1 VPWVVV
7 LVGYAVYGVGG
18 AAYGLAFAV
27 FALALVDEFGKDRV
41 AGIPVPEDDEAASD
55 GEVAGAE
62 EAGEDGAED
71 GGNGEAGETEPA
83 ADVAGPVST
92 A

>member
-41 AGIPVPEDDEAASD
+41 AGIPVPEEDEAASGRLAVAAD
-55 GEVAGAE
+55 EGGEAE
-62 EAGEDGAED
+62 PGGGD
-71 GGNGEAGETEPA
+71 GGDTVESKPS

-92 A
+92 P

>member
-1 VPWVVV
+1 
-7 LVGYAVYGVGG
+7 
-18 AAYGLAFAV
+18 
-27 FALALVDEFGKDRV
+27 V

>member
-18 AAYGLAFAV
+18 AAYGLAFAIFV
-27 FALALVDEFGKDRV
+27 LALVDEFGKDRV
-41 AGIPVPEDDEAASD
+41 AGIPVPEDEAAGDGGAGTERAGEPSAESKDSD
-55 GEVAGAE
+55 
-62 EAGEDGAED
+62 EAGEAQ
-71 GGNGEAGETEPA
+71 PA
-83 ADVAGPVST
+83 AEVPGPVST